1 MSDGSF
7 SLESPS
13 GQRRMAFVRMVPE
26 DRIVRRVRTAWR
38 PKGEKQGLSR
48 LPILRLASIQV
59 APDSAAAQL
68 SRSLPGICQCLSR
81 RLAQGSRLA
90 LRSLQFSLECSCRV
104 ILLFAELIHQMWEE
118 SRSVKQRLQR
128 APQGTSL
135 GVRCRQLTEFL
146 EHAIDLVFRSQLIG
160 QKRERPRD
168 CRNLRSLGVL
178 VYEARRCVHSIPD
191 LSLLL
196 P

>member
-26 DRIVRRVRTAWR
+26 DRIARRVRTAWR

-118 SRSVKQRLQR
+118 SRSIGWRLSSAR
-128 APQGTSL
+128 LYDRSF
-135 GVRCRQLTEFL
+135 RRIS
-146 EHAIDLVFRSQLIG
+146 IDNRVSETQTTPLC
-160 QKRERPRD
+160 D
-168 CRNLRSLGVL
+168 
-178 VYEARRCVHSIPD
+178 
-191 LSLLL
+191 
-196 P
+196 